1 MPKDKRFYKPQVQSN
16 QFTDTRYT
24 TPVQTGVQ
32 KLTLSNQALPSFNK
46 PVNPAAGTKPA
57 FNKPVSSGQTLTGQP
72 AGSGT
77 QLQTGGNKLTT
88 MPVQPSQNVQTTQL
102 RNPSRPMGVNPPSQF
117 PGGSGYRNP
126 FFSGP
131 FGGGYTPSFFGS
143 GRTSNYSYDQ
153 YLNQLGF
160 SANRPASR
168 NTPNYSYDQYLNQ
181 LGLPP
186 GFDNPGPGNTTNPP
200 PTLPPGMPDVQPPGS
215 QNGSPSRTPLSGY
228 PDPFQGNYPTQ
239 PPGLPPAP
247 GFDPNN
253 PFFNG
258 GPSSTNLPG
267 VGAPGDWLGY
277 DSTQRDALVQYYS
290 NVLPFLQAS
299 QNAAQWNREFGENAA
314 RWRAQ
319 FGWQQQQD
327 VFNMGLTERQQ
338 QMAELQQKYA
348 QENWL
353 KQFSHTQ
360 LMDLAQQKLAEGRFG
375 LESELGRANQALQER
390 IQTGKLQI
398 DQERQRLA
406 EQVQLGQLGIQEA
419 NQRLQEL
426 LGKNK
431 MEIDKA
437 RQKLEE
443 TLGFRRLSLQERQQL
458 AQEQQFGQT
467 FGLQQQESQFNRQYR
482 QQQLELER
490 QRLELER
497 ERNRYSAFGRG
508 LTPNFNYV

>member
-1 MPKDKRFYKPQVQSN
+1 MPKDKRFYKSQVQPN
-16 QFTDTRYT
+16 RFTDTRYT
-24 TPVQTGVQ
+24 TPVQTDAQ
-32 KLTLSNQALPSFNK
+32 KLTLPNQTRPSFNK
-46 PVNPAAGTKPA
+46 SVNPATNTKPA

-72 AGSGT
+72 VGPGT

-88 MPVQPSQNVQTTQL
+88 MPVQPPQNAQTTQL

-117 PGGSGYRNP
+117 PGGPGYGNP
-126 FFSGP
+126 FFSSP
-131 FGGGYTPSFFGS
+131 FGGGYTPSFFGPRNVPS
-143 GRTSNYSYDQ
+143 YSPY
-153 YLNQLGF
+153 
-160 SANRPASR
+160 ANRP
-168 NTPNYSYDQYLNQ
+168 
-181 LGLPP
+181 GLPP
-186 GFDNPGPGNTTNPP
+186 GFGGPGPGNVVSPP
-200 PTLPPGMPDVQPPGS
+200 PNLLPGMPNLQPPGPPN
-215 QNGSPSRTPLSGY
+215 QPPSGNPLPGY

-277 DSTQRDALVQYYS
+277 DPAHRDALVQYYS

-431 MEIDKA
+431 MEIDQA

-482 QQQLELER
+482 QQQLELDR